1 MPMPEFRVVPFR
13 GKFAVEWYEGG
24 QRFRRSLRTAVRG
37 DVQSAL
43 RRFIAEYE
51 TERRPSSITVA
62 YAWDG
67 YRKALGDK
75 PAAVTM
81 GHEWKAVGPFFGETA
96 ADALTEADCQ
106 SYAAL
111 RRAKGRSDGTI
122 WTELGHLRSAL
133 KWAEKKNLILKAPAI
148 TRPERPPPRDK
159 RLTRDEAKRFLAA
172 CEVPHVRLFVVLA
185 LTTGGRMGAL
195 LDLTWDRVDFDRGQI
210 RLDNPMRRKTN
221 KGRALVPMNQT
232 ARQALL
238 EWAGHKVASV
248 KKGLRGAGKRSGLPW
263 VTAHVF
269 RHSAAT
275 WLAEDGRSMP
285 EIAQFLGHSDSRL
298 TERVYARFSPNY
310 LAKTATSLEL
320 E

>member
-1 MPMPEFRVVPFR
+1 MPEFRVVPFR
-13 GKFAVEWYEGG
+13 GKFAVEWYEDGR
-24 QRFRRSLRTAVRG
+24 RFRRSLRTAVRG

-43 RRFIAEYE
+43 RRFVAEYE
-51 TERRPSSITVA
+51 AERRPSSITVD
-62 YAWDG
+62 YVWDG
-67 YRKALGDK
+67 YRRALGDK

-81 GHEWKAVGPFFGETA
+81 GHEWKAVGPFFGALA
-96 ADALTEADCQ
+96 ADALTESDCL

-111 RRAKGRSDGTI
+111 RRSKGRSDGTI

-133 KWAEKKNLILKAPAI
+133 KWAERKNMILKAPAI

-172 CEVPHVRLFVVLA
+172 CELPHVRLFVTLA

-195 LDLTWDRVDFDRGQI
+195 LDLNWDRVDFERSQI
-210 RLDNPMRRKTN
+210 RLDNPLRRKTN
-221 KGRALVPMNQT
+221 KARALVPMNQT
-232 ARQALL
+232 ARRALL
-238 EWAGHKVASV
+238 EAQEGAMTPFVIEWAGHKVASV

-275 WLAEDGRSMP
+275 WLAEEVDQCPRSRNSSAIP
-285 EIAQFLGHSDSRL
+285 TVG
-298 TERVYARFSPNY
+298 
-310 LAKTATSLEL
+310 
-320 E
+320 